1 MMMAL
6 YLVSTP
12 VACIVGSMMAY
23 SLLGSTGRVG
33 STLISLRSGN
43 TAIVLP
49 PATASPSS
57 WSQIVLRPDSQSLI
71 LLFMQ
76 LLLIVFRLPSQSFIL
91 LALQLDSPHPPS

>member
-43 TAIVLP
+43 TAIALP

-76 LLLIVFRLPSQSFIL
+76 LLLIVFRRPSQSFIL
-91 LALQLDSPHPPS
+91 LALQLDSPSSS

>member
-1 MMMAL
+1 MAL

-57 WSQIVLRPDSQSLI
+57 WSQKSFV
-71 LLFMQ
+71 
-76 LLLIVFRLPSQSFIL
+76 LIVSL
-91 LALQLDSPHPPS
+91 